1 MTAVSADR
9 RLSILLLGSIV
20 AFVTLT
26 VAVPPDNS
34 AEATSRQTT
43 ASDRVVLPSTPVDP
57 PRPLEPLWL
66 TNLATRFP
74 SMTAVVASRFSVL
87 AQNQIVSYY
96 GNPYTELMGILGS
109 DDLEAVAD
117 LLETHAA
124 RYDKLNGP
132 LDVIPAIHLVYA
144 VAQPHPTDNGLYLQY
159 VDDET
164 LDRYLALT
172 EERDMLLFLD
182 LQIGRS
188 SVADEIEK
196 VLPYLSRPNVHLA
209 LDPEFAVDSRYAPGD
224 IIGSLDADDID
235 IAQTM
240 LQDLVL
246 AERLPPKLLM
256 VHQFLDEMVLA
267 GDTIDYF
274 PGVELIIDMDGFG
287 PAAVKRATY
296 EEYAGR
302 PYAAYAAIKLFF
314 EYDLDLMSE
323 EDVLFLKPTPA
334 VVIYQ

>member
-1 MTAVSADR
+1 MTAVSVDR
-9 RLSILLLGSIV
+9 RFLILLLGAIV
-20 AFVTLT
+20 ALV
-26 VAVPPDNS
+26 VVVPSYNN
-34 AEATSRQTT
+34 AEATNRQTA
-43 ASDRVVLPSTPVDP
+43 ASDLVVLPSTPVVP

-66 TNLATRFP
+66 TDLGTRFP
-74 SMTAVVASRFSVL
+74 SMAALLASRFSVL
-87 AQNQIVSYY
+87 AQHQIVSYY

-109 DDLEAVAD
+109 DNLEAVAD

-132 LDVIPAIHLVYA
+132 LGVIPAIHLVYA

-172 EERDMLLFLD
+172 EERGMLLFLD

-196 VLPYLSRPNVHLA
+196 VLPYLSRPNVHVA

-224 IIGSLDADDID
+224 IIGSLTAADID

-240 LQDLVL
+240 LQDLVI

-256 VHQFLDEMVLA
+256 VHQFLDEMVL
-267 GDTIDYF
+267 GSDTIDRF
-274 PGVELIIDMDGFG
+274 SGVELIIDVDGFG

-296 EEYAGR
+296 EEFARR
-302 PYAAYAAIKLFF
+302 PYAAHAAIKLFF
-314 EYDLDLMSE
+314 EYDPDLMSA
-323 EDVLFLKPTPA
+323 EDVLLLKPTPA

>member
-9 RLSILLLGSIV
+9 RFSILLLGTIAALV
-20 AFVTLT
+20 AFA
-26 VAVPPDNS
+26 VAAPPYDS
-34 AEATSRQTT
+34 VEAISRQAT
-43 ASDRVVLPSTPVDP
+43 ASDRVLLPSTPVDP

-66 TNLATRFP
+66 TNLGARFP
-74 SMTAVVASRFSVL
+74 SMTAMLASRFSIL
-87 AQNQIVSYY
+87 PQHQIVSYY
-96 GNPYTELMGILGS
+96 GNPYTRLMGILGS

-117 LLETHAA
+117 LLELHAE

-144 VAQPHPTDNGLYLQY
+144 VAQPHPTENGLYLQY

-164 LDRYLALT
+164 VDRYLALT

-188 SVADEIEK
+188 SVGDEIEK
-196 VLPYLSRPNVHLA
+196 VLRYLSRPNVHIA
-209 LDPEFAVDSRYAPGD
+209 LDPEFAVGSRYAPGD
-224 IIGSLDADDID
+224 IIGSLDAADIAV
-235 IAQTM
+235 AQTM

-256 VHQFLDEMVLA
+256 VHQFLDEMVIG
-267 GDTIDYF
+267 GDRINRVS
-274 PGVELIIDMDGFG
+274 GVELIIDMDGFG

-296 EEYAGR
+296 QEYAGR
-302 PYAAYAAIKLFF
+302 SYAAHAAIKLFF
-314 EYDLDLMSE
+314 DYDPDLMSE
-323 EDVLFLKPTPA
+323 EEVLFLEPTPA
-334 VVIYQ
+334 VIIYQ

>member
-1 MTAVSADR
+1 MIAA
-9 RLSILLLGSIV
+9 LV
-20 AFVTLT
+20 ALAA
-26 VAVPPDNS
+26 AVPSYDS
-34 AEATSRQTT
+34 AETSSRQTT
-43 ASDRVVLPSTPVDP
+43 ANDRVVLPSTPMDP
-57 PRPLEPLWL
+57 PRPLAPLWL
-66 TNLATRFP
+66 TNLGARFP
-74 SMTAVVASRFSVL
+74 SMTAVRASRFSIL
-87 AQNQIVSYY
+87 AQHQIVSYY

-109 DDLEAVAD
+109 DNLEAVAD

-172 EERDMLLFLD
+172 EERGMLLFLD

-188 SVADEIEK
+188 SVANEIEK
-196 VLPYLSRPNVHLA
+196 VLPYLSRPNVHVA

-224 IIGSLDADDID
+224 IIGSLTAADID
-235 IAQTM
+235 IAQRM
-240 LQDLVL
+240 LQDLVI

-256 VHQFLDEMVLA
+256 VHQFLDEMVL
-267 GDTIDYF
+267 DSNTIDRF
-274 PGVELIIDMDGFG
+274 SGVELIIDVDGFG

-296 EEYAGR
+296 EEYARR
-302 PYAAYAAIKLFF
+302 PYAAHAAIKLFF
-314 EYDLDLMSE
+314 EYDPDLMSE
-323 EDVLFLKPTPA
+323 EDVLFLEPTPA